1 MKQTISA
8 PVLRVDS
15 HGKTAGAAKYLADYT
30 FDGMLYARTL
40 RSERTRARI
49 RGVHVPPLPEGYYYV
64 DHTDIPEG
72 GSNCVEMI
80 KRDWRAFAGDETSFL
95 GETIGLVLGPDRSE
109 VLRILKEI
117 TVDYEDLEAAVTI
130 DEALAVK
137 GGPIHGDD
145 NLFAV
150 IDLIKGDPDGAFASA
165 DRFFEGTYE
174 SGVQEHVYLE
184 PQSLAALL
192 EDGKLTIYASTQC
205 PFYIRHSVATAL
217 GVPEEEVRVRH
228 TVTGGGFGGKEHYPD
243 VIAVPIAVA
252 ALKTGRPVQLVL
264 PREEDLAFTSK
275 RHASRIKIRSAL
287 DKDGGLLGMEI
298 DTIIDAGAYES
309 SSMVVLQRALF
320 TGTGVYEIPSIRAH
334 GRAVATNTVPADA
347 FRGFGAPQGLFA
359 IEMHMSQIAREYG
372 IDEDEYRSRY
382 FLKQGS
388 PTITNGRIHEE
399 VKLTELIEAVKSI
412 SDYDARRA
420 RCTPGSGR
428 GIAMAFVQHGSGFT
442 GSGERDIIKAKVMLR
457 KTAEGKVEIHAS
469 CVEIGQGVDT
479 THRKVAADTLDIPY
493 NDIVL
498 VNTDTDLTPNSG
510 PTCASRSASVVG
522 FLIQEAARNLKPRL
536 AEEGTVEVMQEYS
549 QPQEV
554 VWDPQTFQGDAYP
567 AYSWGVNCVEVEV
580 DPVTLEVA
588 TTGIWTAYD
597 IGRAL
602 DSLVVKGQIDGGMIQ
617 GLGYGHIEKMES
629 RNGIFLQTTM
639 ADYAIPTA
647 LDYPSVDSVLID
659 NPFAYGPSGAKGAG
673 EVVFDGAAPAFALAV
688 QRALDMSIQRIP
700 VTPEYLMEARS
711 HARDFVHAER

>member
-1 MKQTISA
+1 MKHTISA

-15 HGKTAGAAKYLADYT
+15 HGKTAGAAKYLADYS

-40 RSERTRARI
+40 RSERARARI

-95 GETIGLVLGPDRSE
+95 GETIGLVVGPDRSE

-130 DEALAVK
+130 DEALALK
-137 GGPIHGDD
+137 GRAIHGDD

-165 DRFFEGTYE
+165 DRVFEGTYE

-184 PQSLAALL
+184 PQSLAALV

-217 GVPEEEVRVRH
+217 GVPEEDVRVRH

-264 PREEDLAFTSK
+264 PREEDMAFTSK
-275 RHASRIKIRSAL
+275 RHASRITIRSAL
-287 DKDGGLLGMEI
+287 GKNGELLGMEI

-309 SSMVVLQRALF
+309 SSAVVLQRALF
-320 TGTGVYEIPSIRAH
+320 TGTGVYEIPNIRAH

-388 PTITNGRIHEE
+388 HTITNGRIHEE
-399 VKLTELIEAVKSI
+399 VKLGELIEAVKSI
-412 SDYDARRA
+412 SDYDARRS

-428 GIAMAFVQHGSGFT
+428 GIAMSFVQHGSGFT

-479 THRKVAADTLDIPY
+479 THRKVAADILDIPY

-522 FLIQEAARNLKPRL
+522 FLIQEAARELKPRL
-536 AEEGTVEVMQEYS
+536 DEEGTVEVMQEYR
-549 QPQEV
+549 QPQEI
-554 VWDPQTFQGDAYP
+554 VWDPKTFQGDAYP

-629 RNGIFLQTTM
+629 HDGAFLQTTM

-688 QRALDMSIQRIP
+688 QRALDMAIQRIP

-711 HARDFVHAER
+711 HARDFVHAKR

>member
-30 FDGMLYARTL
+30 FDGMLYAKTL
-40 RSERTRARI
+40 RSERARARI
-49 RGVHVPPLPEGYYYV
+49 RAVNLPPL
-64 DHTDIPEG
+64 PEG

-80 KRDWRAFAGDETSFL
+80 KRDWKAFAGGQTNFL
-95 GETIGLVLGPDRSE
+95 GETIGLVVGPNRSE
-109 VLRILKEI
+109 VLRILHDI
-117 TVDYEDLEAAVTI
+117 TVDYEDLEAAVNM
-130 DEALAVK
+130 DEALAVR
-137 GGPIHGDD
+137 GGPIYGDD
-145 NLFAV
+145 NLFAE
-150 IDLIKGDPDGAFASA
+150 IDLIKGDPEGAFAAA
-165 DRFFEGTYE
+165 DRVFEGTYE

-184 PQSLAALL
+184 PQSLAALV

-205 PFYIRHSVATAL
+205 PFYIRHSVAAAL
-217 GVPEEEVRVRH
+217 GVPEEEVRVKH

-252 ALKTGRPVQLVL
+252 TLKIGRPVQLVL
-264 PREEDLAFTSK
+264 SREEDMAFTSK
-275 RHASRIKIRSAL
+275 RHPSRIKIRSAL
-287 DKDGGLLGMEI
+287 DKDGSLLGMEI

-320 TGTGVYEIPSIRAH
+320 TGTGVYEVPHIRAH

-347 FRGFGAPQGLFA
+347 FRGFGAPQALFA
-359 IEMHMSQIAREYG
+359 IEMHMGQIAREFG
-372 IDEDEYRSRY
+372 IDEDDYRSRY

-399 VKLTELIEAVKSI
+399 VKLAELVDAVKSMA
-412 SDYDARRA
+412 DYEARRA

-428 GIAMAFVQHGSGFT
+428 GIAMSFVQHGSGFT

-457 KTAEGKVEIHAS
+457 KTEDGKVEIHAS

-479 THRKVAADTLDIPY
+479 THRKVAADILDIPY

-522 FLIQEAARNLKPRL
+522 FLIQEAARDLKPRL
-536 AEEGTVEVMQEYS
+536 TEKGTVEVMKEYT
-549 QPQEV
+549 QPEEI
-554 VWDPQTFQGDAYP
+554 VWDPESFQGDAYP

-580 DPVTLEVA
+580 DPVTMEVN
-588 TTGIWTAYD
+588 TTGIWTAYE

-629 RNGIFLQTTM
+629 RNGVFLQTTM
-639 ADYAIPTA
+639 ADYAIPTS
-647 LDYPSVDSVLID
+647 LDYPAVDSVLID

-688 QRALDMSIQRIP
+688 QRALDIPVNRIP
-700 VTPEYLMEARS
+700 VTPEYLMEARA